1 MSFQDEYLETRFENL
16 IECPLL
22 RQVAVKEVY
31 KAKIIKK
38 TADGKIPL
46 EVALMQQVRSQE
58 QTKMFLHT
66 DTQTR
71 TQQTQAQTTDTDH
84 TLR

>member
-1 MSFQDEYLETRFENL
+1 MQVL
-16 IECPLL
+16 IW
-22 RQVAVKEVY
+22 QVAVKEVY

-46 EVALMQQVRSQE
+46 EVALMQQVRQE
-58 QTKMFLHT
+58 QTKIFLNI
-66 DTQTR
+66 DPQTR

>member
-1 MSFQDEYLETRFENL
+1 MSFQDEYLKTKFV
-16 IECPLL
+16 

-58 QTKMFLHT
+58 QTKNIFKHRST
-66 DTQTR
+66 NTNTHNKHKH
-71 TQQTQAQTTDTDH
+71 A
-84 TLR
+84 

>member
-1 MSFQDEYLETRFENL
+1 MNVLV
-16 IECPLL
+16 

-46 EVALMQQVRSQE
+46 EVALMQQVRNEE
-58 QTKMFLHT
+58 QPKIFLNT
-66 DTQTR
+66 DPQT
-71 TQQTQAQTTDTDH
+71 
-84 TLR
+84 

>member
-1 MSFQDEYLETRFENL
+1 MW
-16 IECPLL
+16 
-22 RQVAVKEVY
+22 QVAVKEVY

-66 DTQTR
+66 DTQT
-71 TQQTQAQTTDTDH
+71 QTQAQTTDTDH

>member
-1 MSFQDEYLETRFENL
+1 MNVLV
-16 IECPLL
+16 

-46 EVALMQQVRSQE
+46 EVALMQQVRQE
-58 QTKMFLHT
+58 QTKIFLNI
-66 DTQTR
+66 DPR

>member
-1 MSFQDEYLETRFENL
+1 MNIWKLSLKT
-16 IECPLL
+16 LL
-22 RQVAVKEVY
+22 NVHVWQVAVKEVY

-46 EVALMQQVRSQE
+46 EVALMQQVSQE